1 MKEKVEEIMT
11 RDVITATENDTVL
24 NIVNILRA
32 NSIAGVPVVND
43 QEEVIGVVSV
53 SDILKLLDD
62 FHWYTPFFSAMDIL
76 HLHSD
81 ELEDVKR
88 DIEEVSEMKVKD
100 AMSKNPKTIAPDTL
114 IDDAA
119 QIMYSTGFNRLPVL
133 DEKGKLVGIVA
144 RADIITSVCDL

>member
-43 QEEVIGVVSV
+43 REEVIGVVSV

-144 RADIITSVCDL
+144 RADIIASLCDL